1 MFKACEKADQQL
13 IKLKTLVEHGERDNI
28 SLNSVSRACAVDKQ
42 QEKELAVF
50 RLMGERCAEKK
61 HRSNSVLLNAL
72 RRKPAAASV
81 LQQAETGCAMQ
92 QALFQ
97 SQHASILEHGVT
109 AQQSL
114 SSSHEN
120 SMQVN
125 TSPHRARMPEDVV
138 ATVRPR
144 LGMCAMIS
152 VLCKR
157 DVPEIDWEKLVK
169 AERESEVK
177 RMLEFE
183 LYDEV
188 SEELT
193 SGKRIVRSGE
203 ISTSRKPNQW
213 CMPVR

>member
-1 MFKACEKADQQL
+1 MLRK
-13 IKLKTLVEHGERDNI
+13 
-28 SLNSVSRACAVDKQ
+28 
-42 QEKELAVF
+42 
-50 RLMGERCAEKK
+50 M

-72 RRKPAAASV
+72 RRKLAAAIVV
-81 LQQAETGCAMQ
+81 LQQTETGCAMEQ
-92 QALFQ
+92 ELFQ

-114 SSSHEN
+114 SSSHKN

-125 TSPHRARMPEDVV
+125 TPPRRARMPEDAV

-157 DVPEIDWEKLVK
+157 DVPEIVK

-183 LYDEV
+183 LY
-188 SEELT
+188 
-193 SGKRIVRSGE
+193 
-203 ISTSRKPNQW
+203 
-213 CMPVR
+213 